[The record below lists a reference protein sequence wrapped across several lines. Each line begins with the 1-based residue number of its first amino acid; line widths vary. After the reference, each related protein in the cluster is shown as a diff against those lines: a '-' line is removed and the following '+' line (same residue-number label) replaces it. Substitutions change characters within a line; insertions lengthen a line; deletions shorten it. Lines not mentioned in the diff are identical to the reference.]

1 MSQRDL
7 LGKMMVILPTFC
19 QSKNCYDVSILILY
33 LMMTLITG
41 LSLWEFS
48 SKAVDFSHTIAQSLK
63 TLKQKIGF
71 IWVIGANYKI
81 DLQHSIF
88 YVSCMYSF
96 NRFVSIFSKITPLKS
111 GSRKSKNSK
120 MAQNTLFKT
129 HKSQKKNV
137 LGYCD
142 TFLRS
147 TIWYL

>member
-1 MSQRDL
+1 MKVETFLEMKELFEKSR
-7 LGKMMVILPTFC
+7 LPLASVTKGSSWENDGHPTHFVS
-19 QSKNCYDVSILILY
+19 QSKNCYDVSILILS

-81 DLQHSIF
+81 DLQHSIV
-88 YVSCMYSF
+88 YVSSMYSF
-96 NRFVSIFSKITPLKS
+96 NRLVSILSKITSSKS

-120 MAQNTLFKT
+120 IAQNRNK
-129 HKSQKKNV
+129 
-137 LGYCD
+137 
-142 TFLRS
+142 
-147 TIWYL
+147 I